1 VVDVSFDPR
10 RDDGGEMFG
19 DQRSV
24 LICPA
29 SHPRMPQRAVA
40 SGADVIVLDLEDAV
54 ATGEKAAA
62 RTALVRSLR
71 ELDWRGRP
79 RRYRVNGLETPFF
92 YRDLIDVLEPAG
104 DSVDAVVV
112 PKVERPEDVHVVATL
127 LAQIEASAGLERP
140 IGIEVQIESPLGLR
154 HCEAIAAASPRLRSL
169 VFGPGDYAAAA
180 GMPLTA
186 IGVADEWDAAYPGH
200 RYHDAMHRILVA
212 GRAAGVRVIDGPYAA
227 LRDEEGLR
235 RSCLVAR
242 ALGYDGKWCIHPD
255 QIETIND
262 VFSPG
267 AEEVAWARRVV
278 DAAEEAERHG
288 LGAAALDG
296 RMIDGASVRMARSL
310 LARAA
315 EH

>member
-1 VVDVSFDPR
+1 ME
-10 RDDGGEMFG
+10 GGMVG

-40 SGADVIVLDLEDAV
+40 SGADVVVLDLEDAV
-54 ATGEKAAA
+54 APGEKAAA
-62 RTALVRSLR
+62 RAALARALR

-79 RRYRVNGLETPFF
+79 RRYRVNGLDTPYF

-104 DSVDAVVV
+104 DLVDAVVV

-127 LAQIEASAGLERP
+127 LAQIEASVGIGHS
-140 IGIEVQIESPLGLR
+140 IGIEAQIESPLGLR
-154 HCEAIAAASPRLRSL
+154 HCEAIAAASRRLRSV
-169 VFGPGDYAAAA
+169 VFGPGDYAASA

-186 IGVADEWDAAYPGH
+186 IGVEDEWDAAYPGH
-200 RYHDAMHRILVA
+200 RFHDAMHRILVA

-255 QIETIND
+255 QVETVND

-267 AEEVAWARRVV
+267 AEEIAWARRVV
-278 DAAEEAERHG
+278 EAADEVEREG
-288 LGAAALDG
+288 LGAVDHAAVEG
-296 RMIDGASVRMARSL
+296 DGASVRLARSL
-310 LARAA
+310 LARAPG
-315 EH
+315 H